1 MGHYGLLIKVY
12 IKKWSFDE
20 GYNSHFI
27 MFFFFLIKWKFYL
40 LEIYIYIY
48 YLKFASRFQKEKYWF
63 PPNLC
68 KVMFQKL

>member
-27 MFFFFLIKWKFYL
+27 MFFFFFNQVEILSFGN
-40 LEIYIYIY
+40 IYIYIY
-48 YLKFASRFQKEKYWF
+48 IT
-63 PPNLC
+63 
-68 KVMFQKL
+68 

>member
-48 YLKFASRFQKEKYWF
+48 ILLEICF
-63 PPNLC
+63 
-68 KVMFQKL
+68 